1 MYRMNNFAEILL
13 AIILVFILIG
23 EPHFLE
29 TFADSVLGKLIFVS
43 LIIITSLHSVLAG
56 ILMFVIFITLR
67 NDINLREG
75 MENNNDNDNDNDSET
90 AVKGDA
96 DIDQEEDADSDAEAD
111 VNTDSDSDE
120 ETEND
125 APTPMTDSPITLES
139 ICKKH
144 GYTKGSGN
152 EQMAVDEALR
162 PADSNSIPV
171 KKQ

>member
-43 LIIITSLHSVLAG
+43 LIIITSLHSVIAG
-56 ILMFVIFITLR
+56 VLMFIIFITLR
-67 NDINLREG
+67 NDINMREG
-75 MENNNDNDNDNDSET
+75 MENKNDNDADSDSET
-90 AVKGDA
+90 EVKGDA
-96 DIDQEEDADSDAEAD
+96 DVDPEEDADSDAEAD
-111 VNTDSDSDE
+111 VDTDSESDE

-125 APTPMTDSPITLES
+125 APTPVADAPVTLES

-144 GYTKGSGN
+144 GYTKGSAN